1 MLPVTGCIYIS
12 PEPGFVLIWRPSM
25 DDLEL
30 LHDDHTLLSSQVV
43 HVVSLI
49 KSLGDGQNPGVSLI
63 SEVLRQMEILRQQ
76 LLEHFAFEEEEA
88 FPLLGDRYPAIRTKL
103 QRLQEEHERVLA
115 AFDDLRSVL
124 WAESKGLSAQETTTR
139 CDQFEASFTQHAAAE
154 TALLQELSNA
164 AQ

>member
-1 MLPVTGCIYIS
+1 
-12 PEPGFVLIWRPSM
+12 M
-25 DDLEL
+25 DDLDL

-49 KSLGDGQNPGVSLI
+49 KSLSDGQAPGVSLI

-88 FPLLGDRYPAIRTKL
+88 FPHLADRYPATRTKL
-103 QRLQEEHERVLA
+103 QQLEEQHERVLA
-115 AFDDLRSVL
+115 TFDDLRSVL
-124 WAESKGLSAQETTTR
+124 WAESKGLSAEDTATR
-139 CDQFEASFTQHAAAE
+139 CDEFESAFTLHAAEE